1 MLCGV
6 EIVNTLTSAAP
17 ARRRGTKVQE
27 HSPFRGLWDEGNGVV
42 ARRVHFPPF
51 QGGVAAPLI
60 RRSRSLAAQTGWFVI
75 SNKIRIA
82 TQHIRRLR
90 DFLLTTPAAARPPLL

>member
-1 MLCGV
+1 MLPERDRSLRCFKR
-6 EIVNTLTSAAP
+6 NFLF
-17 ARRRGTKVQE
+17 ARGDAGQKDKSIPRFK
-27 HSPFRGLWDEGNGVV
+27 GLWDEGSGLV
-42 ARRVHFPPF
+42 ARRVHSPPF

-75 SNKIRIA
+75 SNR
-82 TQHIRRLR
+82 IRRLR